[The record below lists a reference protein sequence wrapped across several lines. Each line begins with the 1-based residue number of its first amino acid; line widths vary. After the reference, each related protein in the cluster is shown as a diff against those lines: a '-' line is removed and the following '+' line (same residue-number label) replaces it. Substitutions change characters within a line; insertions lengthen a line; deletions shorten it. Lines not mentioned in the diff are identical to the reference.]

1 MARYNELIFRGGK
14 MNSLKRS
21 QLVITMVGAFF
32 LAALLVYTDAFGAG
46 RDCRLN
52 IGGRVTRRSDSGPL
66 PQPRAPVHLVNE
78 RGERL
83 RTVRADRDGAYV
95 FENVCPGVYTVYP
108 GPLLVDDTEHPPI
121 PSLYTPASARIR
133 VPVRIIDTISPTR
146 INFIRNEPPHSQP
159 DDYEQKNNETI
170 KIDEST
176 REGVDMEMA
185 VRIREL
191 LVRTGGQCPDP
202 RWCNL
207 IIKVRDGHVELSGK
221 LSPQQKPQLE
231 KIRESI
237 RGVKSLNHNRV
248 NFRSA
253 PQ

>member
-1 MARYNELIFRGGK
+1 

-32 LAALLVYTDAFGAG
+32 IAALLVYTDAFGAG
-46 RDCRLN
+46 GDCRSN

-66 PQPRAPVHLVNE
+66 PHPRAPVHLVNE

-83 RTVRADRDGAYV
+83 RTVRTDRDGAYV
-95 FENVCPGVYTVYP
+95 FENVCRGVYTVYP
-108 GPLLVDDTEHPPI
+108 GPLLVEDTEHPPI
-121 PSLYTPASARIR
+121 PSLYTPASARVW
-133 VPVRIIDTISPTR
+133 VPVRINDAINPAR
-146 INFIRNEPPHSQP
+146 INFIRNEPPHRQP

-176 REGVDMEMA
+176 RGGMDMEMA
-185 VRIREL
+185 VRIREFL
-191 LVRTGGQCPDP
+191 AITGGQCPDP

-221 LSPQQKPQLE
+221 LSAQDVSSSSACKAR
-231 KIRESI
+231 K
-237 RGVKSLNHNRV
+237 RGLRLI
-248 NFRSA
+248 
-253 PQ
+253 